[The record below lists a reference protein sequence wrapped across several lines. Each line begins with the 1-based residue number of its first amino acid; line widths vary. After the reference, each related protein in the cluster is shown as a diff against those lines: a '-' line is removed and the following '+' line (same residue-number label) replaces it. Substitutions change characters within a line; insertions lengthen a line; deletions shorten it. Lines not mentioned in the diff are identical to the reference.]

1 VTLKDLLAGDF
12 VVAHNAAK
20 RGSLALGLLPLG
32 DANAATLDLL
42 RAGPKVPV
50 VAGLCATDPF
60 RDRDRLLAEVREL
73 GAVAVI
79 NLPSVGLIDGQFG
92 RGLSAA
98 DLGYEK
104 EVDFLR
110 AARRAGFLTLGMSF
124 NAEQAAL
131 MKPAVD
137 ALVAPKG
144 VDIPGALV
152 WDNNTIRRET

>member
-20 RGSLALGLLPLG
+20 RGSLVVGLLPLG

-42 RAGPKVPV
+42 RARPEVPV

-60 RDRDRLLAEVREL
+60 RDRDRLLAEVKEL

-92 RGLSAA
+92 RSLSAA
-98 DLGYEK
+98 ELGYEK

-110 AARRAGFLTLGMSF
+110 AARRAGFLALGMSF
-124 NAEQAAL
+124 NADQAA
-131 MKPAVD
+131 MMRPAVD
-137 ALVAPKG
+137 AIVAPKG
-144 VDIPGALV
+144 VELPDALI
-152 WDNNTIRRET
+152 WDNNTIRRAT